1 MFLSYTTCVLYNCFI
16 EQSNMF
22 KELTKIGF
30 FLHRRM
36 CLSVVACLL
45 VYCYFIELALSKSSL
60 FGWYKTDIITS

>member
-1 MFLSYTTCVLYNCFI
+1 
-16 EQSNMF
+16 MF